1 VLLLCFCFLM
11 DFPDSDLIADSYVK
25 LDDST
30 IFLNWPL
37 KKNLEGLVS
46 RVLVNLSETDFAK
59 A

>member
-1 VLLLCFCFLM
+1 M
-11 DFPDSDLIADSYVK
+11 EFPDSDLIADSYVK

-37 KKNLEGLVS
+37 KKNLKGLVS